1 MSEVQPPSGANQTT
15 RVVQARQPC
24 VEIAELLAAAIAR
37 MRLRD
42 NFNIHSTDSEVSLG
56 FSANQR
62 VNANPS
68 YTEGVQE

>member
-15 RVVQARQPC
+15 RVIQARQPC

-42 NFNIHSTDSEVSLG
+42 SFNVHSTDSEVSLDFTG
-56 FSANQR
+56 NRS

-68 YTEGVQE
+68 YTEGVQQ

>member
-1 MSEVQPPSGANQTT
+1 MSEVQPPSGAKQST

-24 VEIAELLAAAIAR
+24 VEIAELLAAAIVR

-42 NFNIHSTDSEVSLG
+42 SFNVHSTDSEVSLDFTG
-56 FSANQR
+56 NRS

-68 YTEGVQE
+68 YTEGVRQ

>member
-1 MSEVQPPSGANQTT
+1 MSEVQPPSGAKQAT
-15 RVVQARQPC
+15 RVIQARQPC

-42 NFNIHSTDSEVSLG
+42 SFNIHSTDSEVSLG

-68 YTEGVQE
+68 YTEGVPR